1 MKPSLPASALALA
14 MLAASAPA
22 TASTFTNV
30 SGEVVEF
37 PAGATSFA
45 DELVAF
51 TPGLQ
56 FEPQLGVFQPL
67 PQYRDGTNTLGVPDM
82 TIQQFIDCTVFST
95 TETCRFASLG
105 NLGSLTVRFTDNR
118 LTPDGTG
125 AADLWVF
132 VAGPV
137 DPAFVDVSR
146 DGGDWLEVGNLGLS
160 NGVDLDAVG
169 LLPGDLFAFVRLRD
183 APGGQSSG
191 STLGADID
199 AIGAISTTVVPLP
212 AAGWLLAS
220 ALATLARGRRYVKTE
235 LGHGHGLG

>member
-1 MKPSLPASALALA
+1 MKHLLAG
-14 MLAASAPA
+14 LAALLPLVAAMPA
-22 TASTFTNV
+22 ALGSTFTNV
-30 SGEVVEF
+30 SGEVIEF
-37 PAGATSFA
+37 PLGTVSFA

-67 PQYRDGTNTLGVPDM
+67 PQFRDGTNTLGVPDM
-82 TIQQFIDCTVFST
+82 TTQQFIDCTVFST

-118 LTPDGTG
+118 LTPDGSD

-146 DGGDWLEVGNLGLS
+146 DGTDWLQVGNLGLS
-160 NGVDLDAVG
+160 NGVDLDASG
-169 LLPGDLFAFVRLRD
+169 LQPGDLFAFVRLRD

-191 STLGADID
+191 ATLGADVD
-199 AIGAISTTVVPLP
+199 AIGAISTTVVPVP

-220 ALATLARGRRYVKTE
+220 GLVLLGAGRRYVKRI
-235 LGHGHGLG
+235 

>member
-1 MKPSLPASALALA
+1 MTRSLPALVLLMPLLAPIPTAL
-14 MLAASAPA
+14 
-22 TASTFTNV
+22 ASTFTNV

-37 PAGATSFA
+37 PFGAVSFA

-67 PQYRDGTNTLGVPDM
+67 PQFRDGTNTLGVPDM

-118 LTPDGTG
+118 LTPDGTS

-146 DGGDWLEVGNLGLS
+146 DGSDWLEVGNLGLS

-183 APGGQSSG
+183 VPGGQSSG
-191 STLGADID
+191 TTLGADID
-199 AIGAISTTVVPLP
+199 AIGAISTTVVPVP
-212 AAGWLLAS
+212 AAGWMLVS
-220 ALATLARGRRYVKTE
+220 ALAALGAGRRYVK
-235 LGHGHGLG
+235 HS